1 MLNRW
6 NFITNGRDLSPGC
19 TKRQLRSRQEWPAHH
34 SCPLI
39 SVHRA
44 RDVFFLTSWLELL
57 LLKNRKMFLRTFTS
71 TKDQGQL
78 DDQCPKTTSL
88 GWEDVS
94 SLWWTAMGVSETTSS
109 AVKTHSYH
117 LIYSC
122 LSPRPVKP
130 VAWKGNTHSLQSPG
144 HYPPLIKTWDILLAC
159 YTQVFAMAL
168 SHSWRGLSHISS
180 TKFIKQA

>member
-1 MLNRW
+1 MGETYLQDVQKDNYGLGRNDQHTTAAHSSQCTRQGVFSFSLAGLNYSYWR
-6 NFITNGRDLSPGC
+6 TE
-19 TKRQLRSRQEWPAHH
+19 KR
-34 SCPLI
+34 
-39 SVHRA
+39 
-44 RDVFFLTSWLELL
+44 
-57 LLKNRKMFLRTFTS
+57 FLRTFTS

-130 VAWKGNTHSLQSPG
+130 VAWKGNTHSLRSPG

-168 SHSWRGLSHISS
+168 AHSWRGLSHISS